1 LRIFLAVIV
10 LPGLFVMS
18 LSSYAQESTPG
29 KLGTVG
35 DRLYLQAE
43 RRLGTSYAG
52 SAAAVQTL
60 SSGNAKPLALATGD
74 LDGDGIDDLI
84 VGYSS
89 RAGGLLTVHR
99 GNVDAFAPQSH
110 ASWLG
115 IAQGQFPDP
124 FLREGKATELPEAP
138 NFVATGRLDRQV
150 KLAAV
155 AAARGGRSACRSCRI
170 LCAEHLARGG

>member
-1 LRIFLAVIV
+1 
-10 LPGLFVMS
+10 MS
-18 LSSYAQESTPG
+18 LSSYAQESASR
-29 KLGTVG
+29 KLGSVG

-84 VGYSS
+84 VGYSA
-89 RAGGLLTVHR
+89 RGGGLLAVHR

-115 IAQGQFPDP
+115 IAQGRFPDP
-124 FLREGKATELPEAP
+124 FLAKGTVIELPETP
-138 NFVATGRLDRQV
+138 DFVATGRFDTQG
-150 KLAAV
+150 KLAIV
-155 AAARGGRSACRSCRI
+155 VAARGGQ
-170 LCAEHLARGG
+170 